1 MNAFTCTGPYA
12 ILILAGIKRTE
23 NRSAWPSPSD
33 PPSLELRRTSGRAAI
48 SCSKSFCKEEYGQ
61 FIAWASVNLPPED
74 FEKLPSW
81 REVKD
86 WPGKIVGVCDYKAR
100 TRETHA
106 PTDLRQSRGDTPYQA
121 ELFANEQT
129 TQLPNQQTI
138 SWDEGYQ
145 YWWDLSNVMRLPEPI
160 PCRGNVG
167 MWPLPPSI
175 AQSVL
180 EQVHSLQTVAV
191 LSHPTEVHS
200 LQTVKSVE
208 ANAAAV
214 RIETPD
220 DAYPLFRA
228 AVPLAGARE
237 GFFVLPI
244 DAQRCPICKPVL
256 VSLGHL
262 PGTAAIELGEI
273 FREAFKV
280 NADAIIVAHNH
291 PSGDPT
297 PSKADLQLTTTLQ
310 SAANL
315 LGIKFLDHLILGS
328 PDSED
333 GRGYLSVM
341 ELSDK

>member
-1 MNAFTCTGPYA
+1 MILNVFTCTGSYA
-12 ILILAGIKRTE
+12 ILILYGIKRTE
-23 NRSAWPSPSD
+23 NRSAWPEPR
-33 PPSLELRRTSGRAAI
+33 EGRAAI

-61 FIAWASVNLPPED
+61 FIVWASVNLPTED
-74 FEKLPSW
+74 FEKLPAW

-86 WPGKIVGVCDYKAR
+86 WPGKVVGVCDYKAS
-100 TRETHA
+100 HQ
-106 PTDLRQSRGDTPYQA
+106 PTNQS
-121 ELFANEQT
+121 
-129 TQLPNQQTI
+129 TI
-138 SWDEGYQ
+138 SWDEGYP

-167 MWPLPPSI
+167 MWSLPPFI

-180 EQVHSLQTVAV
+180 EQVHSLQTVK
-191 LSHPTEVHS
+191 P
-200 LQTVKSVE
+200 VE
-208 ANAAAV
+208 ANDAAV

-244 DAQRCPICKPVL
+244 DAQRRPIGKPVL

-262 PGTAAIELGEI
+262 PGTAAIELGEV
-273 FREAFKV
+273 FRTAFKV

-297 PSKADLQLTTTLQ
+297 PSKADKQLTSVLQ
-310 SAANL
+310 STARL
-315 LGIKFLDHLILGS
+315 LGIKFLDHLVLGS
-328 PDSED
+328 ADSEE
-333 GRGYLSVM
+333 GQRYVSIV
-341 ELSDK
+341 EISNN

>member
-1 MNAFTCTGPYA
+1 MIANAFTCTGSYA
-12 ILILAGIKRTE
+12 ILILYGIKRTE
-23 NRSAWPSPSD
+23 NRSAWPEPR
-33 PPSLELRRTSGRAAI
+33 EGRAAI

-86 WPGKIVGVCDYKAR
+86 WPGKVVGVCDYKAR
-100 TRETHA
+100 ERTGRE
-106 PTDLRQSRGDTPYQA
+106 
-121 ELFANEQT
+121 
-129 TQLPNQQTI
+129 

-145 YWWDLSNVMRLPEPI
+145 YWWDLSNVVRLPEPI

-167 MWPLPPSI
+167 MWSLPPSI

-191 LSHPTEVHS
+191 PSPPTEVHS

-244 DAQRCPICKPVL
+244 DAQRRPICKPVL

-262 PGTAAIELGEI
+262 PGTAAIELGEV
-273 FREAFKV
+273 FRTAFKV

-297 PSKADLQLTTTLQ
+297 PSKADMQLTSVLQ
-310 SAANL
+310 STTRL
-315 LGIKFLDHLILGS
+315 LGIKFLDHLALGS
-328 PDSED
+328 PDCEE
-333 GRGYLSVM
+333 GRGYVSVM
-341 ELSDK
+341 ERGECCPANEKM